1 MNPTISMKMIQ
12 RLSHKEE
19 DISKSILKNS
29 ESNSIKDNNK
39 NKNKN
44 KIKENDKDEFQSQ
57 TNLLYKKQNESDNL
71 EQIKENIQ
79 IEQTFPNNDEIND
92 ISSSSFKLKL
102 DRIITNSYFKIII
115 DFISFIF
122 ALTICIIYIVLTYY
136 PFKDQT
142 WYNILNYVI
151 ATFYNIV
158 FILELYL
165 AQHRCTFLLEIFNLI
180 HLYTSIMPYFA
191 TVKINFIFKLVEGAR
206 VFHIFRCTE
215 FIQKYLKINEND
227 VVKHVLNMVLEF
239 VTIILVT
246 CCIYRIVEIEV
257 INNYIINPDN
267 REYSLEG
274 ITQFHDFLYFIVVTI
289 ATVGYGEIY
298 PLSEEGRIVIICLIF
313 LAAYMI
319 PKETGQLL
327 TLLENTS
334 IYSREIYKSNQEIP
348 HLVICGHVSVDAMIS
363 FCNELFH
370 NDHGQTEKNVII
382 IDPAMPTQEMR
393 LFLHAGKYEVNL
405 RYLQGD
411 PMLEKDLDRTDI
423 VKAKAT
429 VILTN
434 KYSDKPHS
442 TDHKNIL
449 LALGIKKYFL
459 KKRIYDSTLFI
470 QLIKPENKIHYLS
483 GLESLSINNKISSD
497 RMIILE
503 EIKMNLLSK
512 SCLIPGI
519 IPLIANLVRSSGS
532 EEETEY
538 YWLNE
543 YLEGSG
549 QEIYRAKLNETFKN
563 KTFSQISKIIYRN
576 FDAIAFALEIE
587 IQGKT
592 LIILNPGGFY
602 IEKFLEQRNDVK
614 FYLYVICSDK
624 EVADRISNADAE
636 EVNNDEDDENNK
648 NLIEA
653 DEDDLITD
661 KKKVKK
667 KLTKFQEYM
676 NLGLSDM
683 IQLDEN
689 SLYNGDVKDE
699 EDDYFFIANKM
710 GIPPDVKKDS
720 IRNST
725 IYRDH
730 IVVCGTHPSLYYYL
744 LPLRA
749 KYFGK
754 ENLKYVVILTQD
766 MPKDL
771 WDSIARFEKIILIN
785 GSPLCIEDLYRA
797 NIEYASKAVI
807 LENENIKQCSFSD
820 KMIDSERVFIY
831 RAIKKCNPNI
841 QIMTELVFESN
852 IEYMLPQEE
861 LSRMDVDEIS
871 YETMSV
877 FSSGEVYIS
886 SIIDSLIAQAYYNKH
901 IVTIIHQLLAGGKNN
916 MNSTLRHICDN
927 IGLKTSNFWQMEIP
941 EKFINKTFGE
951 LYDEFCDNNL
961 IPLGLYRLPGARDN
975 NTAYVYTKP
984 NLETRIT
991 HRDRVF
997 VLSVDTINN
1006 VFKDEENSEDDKKN
1020 DNENFLNGVNDD
1032 NDRRVINENGG
1043 RGNFTPFAYVQDVVT
1058 QIEKEVD
1065 NLSNM
1070 LESTKNTIHESV
1082 ASGIKQE
1089 IISLLH

>member
-1 MNPTISMKMIQ
+1 MIQ
-12 RLSHKEE
+12 KYSQSENEE
-19 DISKSILKNS
+19 AKVISKMSEYNS
-29 ESNSIKDNNK
+29 SEDKEKSQDKSKDKSKDNNTVH
-39 NKNKN
+39 
-44 KIKENDKDEFQSQ
+44 ERDEFQSQ
-57 TNLLYKKQNESDNL
+57 TNFLYKKHDENDLL
-71 EQIKENIQ
+71 EQMKENINTD
-79 IEQTFPNNDEIND
+79 QTIQNSDDIND
-92 ISSSSFKLKL
+92 SDISSFKLKL
-102 DRIITNSYFKIII
+102 DRIITNSYFK
-115 DFISFIF
+115 FIF
-122 ALTICIIYIVLTYY
+122 DFLSFFFAITICAIYIIFTYF
-136 PFKDQT
+136 PFANQT
-142 WYNILNYVI
+142 WFNIFNYLI
-151 ATFYNIV
+151 ATFYNFQ

-165 AQHRCTFLLEIFNLI
+165 AQHRCAYLLELQTWI
-180 HLYTSIMPYFA
+180 HLFTSIFPYFS
-191 TVKINFIFKLVEGAR
+191 TVKIDVIKQFVEGSR
-206 VFHIFRCTE
+206 VFHIFRVTE

-227 VVKHVLNMVLEF
+227 VVKHVVNMVLEF
-239 VTIILVT
+239 VTIILVA
-246 CCIYRIVEIEV
+246 CLVFRIVEIDT
-257 INNYIINPDN
+257 INNYLINPDN
-267 REYSLEG
+267 REYSLVG
-274 ITQFHDFLYFIVVTI
+274 ITSFHDFLYYTVVTI
-289 ATVGYGEIY
+289 ATVGYGELY
-298 PLSEEGRIVIICLIF
+298 PLSEQGRIVIICLIF

-363 FCNELFH
+363 FCDELFH
-370 NDHGQTEKNVII
+370 MDHGQTEKNVII
-382 IDPAMPTQEMR
+382 IDPAMPSQEMR

-423 VKAKAT
+423 IKAKAT

-538 YWLNE
+538 SWLNE

-563 KTFSQISKIIYRN
+563 KTFSQISKLIYRN
-576 FDAIAFALEIE
+576 FDGIAFALEIE

-592 LIILNPGGFY
+592 LIILNPGGFF

-624 EVADRISNADAE
+624 DVADRISNADAE
-636 EVNNDEDDENNK
+636 EVDNNNNNDSEENNLGNDDEIITDNK
-648 NLIEA
+648 N
-653 DEDDLITD
+653 
-661 KKKVKK
+661 KKKN
-667 KLTKFQEYM
+667 LTKFQEYM
-676 NLGLSDM
+676 NLGLADI

-689 SLYNGDVKDE
+689 SLYNADVKDE

-807 LENENIKQCSFSD
+807 LENENIKNCSFSD

-852 IEYMLPQEE
+852 IEYMLPQDE
-861 LSRMDVDEIS
+861 LSRMDVEEIS

-916 MNSTLRHICDN
+916 MNSTLKHICDN

-961 IPLGLYRLPGARDN
+961 IALGLYRLPGARDN

-984 NLETRIT
+984 NIDTRIT

-997 VLSVDTINN
+997 VLSVDSINN
-1006 VFKDEENSEDDKKN
+1006 VFNEDNNIQEEKKGDDV
-1020 DNENFLNGVNDD
+1020 NFLNNNNDD
-1032 NDRRVINENGG
+1032 SDRKVINENGG

-1065 NLSNM
+1065 NLGNM